1 MKGFPEKNLKK
12 NIANTTLVKF
22 GKWISIALLV
32 LILFCPVVF
41 YIEGKES
48 KTQYHKTNISVT
60 GHYLDEEND
69 CFVMQLTGDD
79 IDYEGIYAK
88 KENGTVIYP
97 IETDNG
103 GTVKFRF
110 ESGTLNIFIPDTEGG
125 VVQAVLSK

>member
-1 MKGFPEKNLKK
+1 MRLAG
-12 NIANTTLVKF
+12 T
-22 GKWISIALLV
+22 
-32 LILFCPVVF
+32 
-41 YIEGKES
+41 
-48 KTQYHKTNISVT
+48 
-60 GHYLDEEND
+60 
-69 CFVMQLTGDD
+69 D